1 MPTVVKEPETNRFDL
16 RKSDFFLVEN
26 HLKIYEVMSTFGTIL
41 GKPME
46 LLSHLIGQFHER
58 HRPKRR
64 EAQSIEYPGSIFR
77 NQHVGLFS
85 ISYFVMPDL
94 QRHGDPGFAVIGK
107 LYLERLHD
115 IGTGYV
121 LRRRLAT
128 PHKPTRESMPSL
140 VQSPFERIRK
150 LLNPR

>member
-1 MPTVVKEPETNRFDL
+1 MIPPSDCIIKREDIQSFGSSVISNLPIAPCSHARRPALLLTVVKKSETNRFDL

-107 LYLERLHD
+107 LYLE
-115 IGTGYV
+115 GCMT
-121 LRRRLAT
+121 
-128 PHKPTRESMPSL
+128 
-140 VQSPFERIRK
+140 
-150 LLNPR
+150 